1 MNNVITEILVN
12 IAILFCTGVIIV
24 VGNAL
29 RKWLE
34 SKITESEGKEKA
46 AIYYMLYDI
55 VQYVVNGIEQIYLSG
70 ADMTSEQKKHKA
82 VEEVKNWVNQNGY
95 GQYIS
100 EELIGSVIE
109 SAVKT
114 MNQEASEYLSPRV

>member
-46 AIYYMLYDI
+46 TIYYMLYDI

-70 ADMTSEQKKHKA
+70 ADMTSKQKKRKA

-114 MNQEASEYLSPRV
+114 MNTESGEHEFNP

>member
-1 MNNVITEILVN
+1 MNNVVTEILVN
-12 IAILFCTGVIIV
+12 IAILFITGVLIV

-34 SKITESEGKEKA
+34 AKISESEGKKES

-55 VQYVVNGIEQIYLSG
+55 VHYVVSGIEQIYLSG
-70 ADMTSEQKKHKA
+70 EDMTSEQKKRKA
-82 VEEVKNWVNQNGY
+82 VEEVKAWVDQNGY
-95 GQYIS
+95 GKYVS
-100 EELIGSVIE
+100 EQLIGSVIE

-114 MNQEASEYLSPRV
+114 MNDEAGDHEFNP